1 MRALVLLLLFFF
13 SLAAHAQVVAE
24 HEMKAAYLY
33 NFAYLLDW
41 PESRRANFHVCVLGD
56 EEVGVAMQAYYDRRV
71 NGQRIVIARLTTPT
85 PIRSCDILYVGAG
98 EVANLPKIRSI
109 LGNQPTLTVA
119 DKGSLQSVGVM
130 LGVEGKR
137 LMFDVN
143 LEHCERASL
152 KAKPTLLELARNV
165 RRVTDGETKASAVG
179 R

>member
-1 MRALVLLLLFFF
+1 MRALVLLLLSCF
-13 SLAAHAQVVAE
+13 SLATHAQVVAE

-33 NFAYLLDW
+33 NFAYLFDW

-56 EEVGVAMQAYYDRRV
+56 EDVGVAMQGYYDRRV

-98 EVANLPKIRSI
+98 EVVNLPKIRTI
-109 LGNQPTLTVA
+109 LGNQPTLIVA
-119 DKGSLQSVGVM
+119 DKGNLQSVGVM
-130 LGVEGKR
+130 LGIEGKR

-152 KAKPTLLELARNV
+152 KPKPTLLELARSV
-165 RRVTDGETKASAVG
+165 RKGTEVDAKAASAG